1 MALPPGWEERVHHDG
16 RRYYVNHTTK
26 TTQWTRPGPV
36 AAAAPPQHLPV
47 ATVTAVIPPTACA
60 VAPRRPPVATA
71 TVIPPTAAAPTRTQH
86 RAPVASA
93 TATPVSSYTL
103 PPGWEQRVHTDGRVY
118 FLNHNDK
125 TTSWTPPVQVVAGV
139 PVRQAAAQAPAADPI
154 IKPSGVRRALLAE
167 SGITGPDPFNS

>member
-1 MALPPGWEERVHHDG
+1 
-16 RRYYVNHTTK
+16 
-26 TTQWTRPGPV
+26 
-36 AAAAPPQHLPV
+36 
-47 ATVTAVIPPTACA
+47 
-60 VAPRRPPVATA
+60 VATA
-71 TVIPPTAAAPTRTQH
+71 TAA
-86 RAPVASA
+86 
-93 TATPVSSYTL
+93 PVSSYTL

-154 IKPSGVRRALLAE
+154 IKPSGVRRALLAV